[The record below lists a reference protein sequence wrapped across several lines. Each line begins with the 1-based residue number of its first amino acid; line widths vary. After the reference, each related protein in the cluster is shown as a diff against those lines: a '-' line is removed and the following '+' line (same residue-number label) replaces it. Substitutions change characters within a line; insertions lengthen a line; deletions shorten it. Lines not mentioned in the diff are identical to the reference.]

1 MLYSFEDYAL
11 DTDRRELRRGASLIS
26 VSPKAF
32 DLLAYVIRNRERVV
46 SRDDLLSSVWDGR
59 IVSESALTTC
69 INAARHAI
77 ADSGEEQ
84 RLIKTL
90 ARKGIRFVGAV
101 REEQKAADS
110 SLKILVDA
118 SRPALTLPDK
128 PSIAILPFANMSR
141 DPDQEYF
148 ADGITE
154 DIITELSQFSELFVI
169 ARNSS

>member
-11 DTDRRELRRGASLIS
+11 YSDRRELRRGGDLVP

-32 DLLAYVIRNRERVV
+32 DLLVYVIRNRERVV
-46 SRDDLLSSVWDGR
+46 SRDDLISSIWDGR

-90 ARKGIRFVGAV
+90 ARS
-101 REEQKAADS
+101 QAAWS
-110 SLKILVDA
+110 
-118 SRPALTLPDK
+118 
-128 PSIAILPFANMSR
+128 
-141 DPDQEYF
+141 
-148 ADGITE
+148 
-154 DIITELSQFSELFVI
+154 
-169 ARNSS
+169 

>member
-1 MLYSFEDYAL
+1 M
-11 DTDRRELRRGASLIS
+11 TRGPSPVIRNRIS

-77 ADSGEEQ
+77 SDSGEEQ

-90 ARKGIRFVGAV
+90 ARKGIRFGGAV
-101 REEQKAADS
+101 RA
-110 SLKILVDA
+110 
-118 SRPALTLPDK
+118 
-128 PSIAILPFANMSR
+128 
-141 DPDQEYF
+141 
-148 ADGITE
+148 
-154 DIITELSQFSELFVI
+154 
-169 ARNSS
+169 